1 MDYRKYEGSKYRV
14 DFTYIELDKKTYY
27 EDLREEYVE
36 KAHFVM
42 TKSYKKYLYDRRKT
56 LDEFDLEVLKS
67 KLEYQMKTYGQ
78 VDDIDFQEY
87 LYLAKKYQERY

>member
-1 MDYRKYEGSKYRV
+1 MDYRKYEFSKWRV
-14 DFTYIELDKKTYY
+14 DATYIDLDRKTYY

-42 TKSYKKYLYDRRKT
+42 TKGYKKYLYERRKAFDE
-56 LDEFDLEVLKS
+56 LDLQVAKS

-87 LYLAKKYQERY
+87 LYLAKKYQEKY

>member
-14 DFTYIELDKKTYY
+14 DSTYIELDKKTYY

-42 TKSYKKYLYDRRKT
+42 TKGYKKDLYDRRKT
-56 LDEFDLEVLKS
+56 LDEFNLEVLKS